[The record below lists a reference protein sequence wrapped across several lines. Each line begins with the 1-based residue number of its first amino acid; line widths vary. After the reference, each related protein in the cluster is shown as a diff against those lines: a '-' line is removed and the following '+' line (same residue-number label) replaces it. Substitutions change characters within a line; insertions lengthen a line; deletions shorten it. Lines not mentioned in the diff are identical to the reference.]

1 MFLAPEWLDENTGKH
16 TVCSSCG
23 ESCGVI
29 GQKEA
34 VKNVPCTGTAGGKG
48 REAYGLSFL
57 WRALYEREA
66 EQRGRAYRM
75 AECTEKE
82 WYEWLVLS

>member
-34 VKNVPCTGTAGGKG
+34 VKNVPCTGMAGGRK
-48 REAYGLSFL
+48 RSESILPVLLA
-57 WRALYEREA
+57 AN
-66 EQRGRAYRM
+66 
-75 AECTEKE
+75 
-82 WYEWLVLS
+82 LVE